1 ALLPARRGRTE
12 PALETTSVRL
22 AKNTGIC
29 IAPQY
34 VAEELL
40 REEGFTDVRYVVA
53 SAGVGQSEAI
63 GNGSVD
69 FSLNFAAPLIIPMD
83 AGTPITV
90 IAGVHVGCFELFGG
104 EGIRSIADLKGK
116 TVGGQGLGSSP
127 HGLLAGMAARVG
139 ADPRQAMR

>member
-1 ALLPARRGRTE
+1 MKSIQTRRQFLTALSLAGAGGLVAVQRVHAAER
-12 PALETTSVRL
+12 ALETSSVRIL
-22 AKNTGIC
+22 KNTGIC

-40 REEGFTDVRYVVA
+40 RAEGFTDVRYVVA

-83 AGTPITV
+83 AGAAITV
-90 IAGVHVGCFELFGG
+90 I
-104 EGIRSIADLKGK
+104 
-116 TVGGQGLGSSP
+116 
-127 HGLLAGMAARVG
+127 
-139 ADPRQAMR
+139 